1 MCGLCLLGGLHFLF
15 ELRRAQDTSTRP
27 VIRYVAQTTAAG
39 WDGSGAMRSRDFLA
53 AWPFCLP
60 FLSFFLFLSLVVAT
74 PVLR

>member
-1 MCGLCLLGGLHFLF
+1 VVCTFSF

-39 WDGSGAMRSRDFLA
+39 WDGQWCDEKSRLLGRVALLLTF
-53 AWPFCLP
+53 
-60 FLSFFLFLSLVVAT
+60 SFFLLIFISFSLVVAT